1 VNRKP
6 PETADTLLA
15 DALRLTTSLDTLI
28 AEDRLLEK
36 LAPAIVQGG
45 DRLAELQ
52 HRSAAASMNAED
64 AALLQTMLDKIRA
77 RLRFLEGLEQ
87 RDKKHRIRF

>member
-1 VNRKP
+1 MIRRP
-6 PETADTLLA
+6 QDAADTLLA
-15 DALRLTTSLDTLI
+15 DALRLTASLDFLI

-36 LAPAIVQGG
+36 VAPAIQQGD
-45 DRLAELQ
+45 DRLADLQ
-52 HRSAAASMNAED
+52 SRRASASLNPED
-64 AALLQTMLDKIRA
+64 AALLDAMLDKIRA